1 MGITSALYSGVSG
14 LNSNSQAMSVIGN
27 NLANTNTLGFKG
39 GRTIFS
45 DLLSSTISGSG
56 GASQVGRGV
65 NVSKVDSIFSQG
77 TFETTAIN
85 TDVAIEGEGF
95 FILKEAGN
103 DQSYYTRAGAFRFDS
118 DGFLVNPEG
127 YNVQGAYFDDA
138 GELIPGGFGDIQV
151 KDVGLSPAQATNSLD
166 LIANLDATSQV
177 LPAFNYVNPVP
188 AAYDP
193 LLNPIDTGTFNYSSS
208 TQVFDSLGTAHLVSL
223 YFRKEADDSW
233 NVHWTAENV
242 NGVALNPDP
251 AGVPLNDLSGVPLVF
266 SPDGK
271 LMDAAG
277 ATSEDPLFI
286 PVTAVIPAMD
296 FGNGS
301 APVDITIDFDMTQFN
316 SKSDVIS
323 QGQNGFAAGNLT
335 NVGIN
340 AEGVVVAT
348 YSNGEQ
354 TKIASLVLAKFN
366 NPGGLEMVG
375 SNMYAGTA
383 ASGDP
388 RSGIPGP
395 ELGKIFTKSLEQSNV
410 DMGQEFVKMITTQ
423 RGFEANSKI
432 ITVVDELLGQLINLK
447 R

>member
-1 MGITSALYSGVSG
+1 MSITSALYSGVSG
-14 LNSNSQAMSVIGN
+14 LNSNSKAMSVIGN

-45 DLLSSTISGSG
+45 DLLSSNISGSG
-56 GASQVGRGV
+56 GTSQIGRGV
-65 NVSKVDSIFSQG
+65 NISKVDSVFSQG
-77 TFETTAIN
+77 TFESTAIN

-103 DQSYYTRAGAFRFDS
+103 DQSYYTRAGAFRFNS

-138 GELIPGGFGDIQV
+138 GQLIPGDFGDIQV
-151 KDVGLSPAQATNSLD
+151 KDVGLSPAQATNTLD
-166 LIANLDATSQV
+166 LITNLDAASQT
-177 LPAFNYVNPVP
+177 LPAFNYVNP
-188 AAYDP
+188 AAPYDP
-193 LLNPIDTGTFNYSSS
+193 VLNPIDSGTFNYSSS
-208 TQVFDSLGTAHLVSL
+208 AQIFDSLGTAHLVSL
-223 YFRKEADDSW
+223 YFRKDAGVWD
-233 NVHWTAENV
+233 VHWTAEDA
-242 NGVALNPDP
+242 NGVSLNTDP
-251 AGVPLNDLSGVPLVF
+251 AGSALADASGVPLVF
-266 SPDGK
+266 SSEGK
-271 LMDAAG
+271 LMDING

-286 PVTAVIPAMD
+286 PVTAAIPAMD

-301 APVDITIDFDMTQFN
+301 APVNLTIDFDMTQFN
-316 SKSDVIS
+316 SESDVIS

-375 SNMYAGTA
+375 SNMYTGTD
-383 ASGDP
+383 ASGAP
-388 RSGIPGP
+388 RSGLPGP
-395 ELGKIFTKSLEQSNV
+395 ELGKIFTNSLEQSNV

>member
-14 LNSNSQAMSVIGN
+14 LNSNSQAMGVIGN

-45 DLLSSTISGSG
+45 DLLSSNISGSG

-151 KDVGLSPAQATNSLD
+151 EDVGLSPAQATNALD

-177 LPAFNYVNPVP
+177 LPAFNYVNP
-188 AAYDP
+188 AAPYDP
-193 LLNPIDTGTFNYSSS
+193 ALNPIDSGTYNYSSS
-208 TQVFDSLGTAHLVSL
+208 TQIFDSLGTAHLVSL

-233 NVHWTAENV
+233 NVHWTAEDV
-242 NGVALNPDP
+242 NGGALNPDP
-251 AGVPLNDLSGVPLVF
+251 AAAPLNDLSGVPLVF
-266 SPDGK
+266 SPEGK
-271 LMDAAG
+271 LMDING

-286 PVTAVIPAMD
+286 PVTADIPAMD

-354 TKIASLVLAKFN
+354 TNIASLVLAKFN

-388 RSGIPGP
+388 RSGLPGP
-395 ELGKIFTKSLEQSNV
+395 ELGKIFTNSLEQSNV